1 MLPWQP
7 FVNQRK
13 TGSKSGC
20 HGNILYSINYFTGYW
35 INMGL
40 DKQGLD
46 NQGCSNIVTGTDYKY
61 VTMAPALFSK
71 RVAMA
76 INKPRYTCAI

>member
-7 FVNQRK
+7 FLNQRK

-46 NQGCSNIVTGTDYKY
+46 NQGCSNIVTGTDYKIGTVCY
-61 VTMAPALFSK
+61 YGTRSVFK
-71 RVAMA
+71 
-76 INKPRYTCAI
+76 KGCHGYK